1 MSDDGVEE
9 REDAQCWEGKR
20 RTTVLARLVSR
31 RCMYTDGVQTD
42 PAGSNNRCSEV
53 ESVPWDELSVFPDT
67 DQSFLDKGLAL
78 GVSNGCLLV
87 EGSGRWQVKAAGSI
101 LYR

>member
-78 GVSNGCLLV
+78 GCV
-87 EGSGRWQVKAAGSI
+87 ERLSFGGGFGPLAGQSCGQ
-101 LYR
+101 YTV